1 VAAWH
6 ALWRLL
12 AAAAV
17 PLGVGVGV
25 VVLLVWLTGTGA
37 TLHTLARLSV
47 GEGAALVGAAF
58 ASSIFSALA
67 LRLILSRYGHAIST
81 WLLFRLSI
89 LAFAVGWLVPSGY
102 VAGFPVAAWLLRRR
116 GVPFGRALAAF
127 LIERFFEMAVY
138 ALVLPTVLMSAVP
151 AGAALFAGVF
161 APLAALVLVGLDL
174 GLGWRVGRRTLGFLS
189 DRLPARITPAL
200 ARGIGFLTTI
210 SAFFRTPV
218 SGVLAA
224 AAMSVLAIG
233 ASFGRAVLTVRFLN
247 LPLGVPEVALL
258 VAVSLLV
265 VAIPFLPG
273 AIGVYEGG
281 MVGSFELLGRPASE
295 GIAYALTVH
304 GVELVVAVVG
314 VVFLVELGVDMRTVR
329 EASAAAGR

>member
-1 VAAWH
+1 VAAWR

-12 AAAAV
+12 VAAAIPLAV
-17 PLGVGVGV
+17 GIAV
-25 VVLLVWLTGTGA
+25 VVLLVWMTGTGA
-37 TLHTLARLSV
+37 TLQTLAHLTV
-47 GEGAALVGAAF
+47 GEGAALVVAAF
-58 ASSIFSALA
+58 ASSVFAALA
-67 LRLILSRYGHAIST
+67 LRVILGRYGHAVSI
-81 WLLFRLSI
+81 WLLFRLAI

-151 AGAALFAGVF
+151 TGAALFAGVF

-189 DRLPARITPAL
+189 DRLPARLTPAL
-200 ARGIGFLTTI
+200 ARGIGFLDTVGT
-210 SAFFRTPV
+210 FFRAPAG
-218 SGVLAA
+218 GVLVA
-224 AAMSVLAIG
+224 AAMSLCAIG
-233 ASFGRAVLTVRFLN
+233 ASFARAVLTVRFLN
-247 LPLGVPEVALL
+247 LPLGVPEVAFL

-281 MVGSFELLGRPASE
+281 MVGSVELLGRPASE

-304 GVELVVAVVG
+304 GVELVVAIVG
-314 VVFLVELGVDMRTVR
+314 VVFLVELGVDLRTMRD
-329 EASAAAGR
+329 ASAAAAR